1 MRPVDYKST
10 TAQKR
15 TPARQPKR
23 ASSRRERSSPQAR
36 PGLRRA
42 LLELIKSG
50 QLLSLCLF
58 LVTMWALYHLFTS
71 PQFNI
76 QAVDVHGNNALRT
89 EIIVEMSG
97 LQGVP
102 IWFVNADAVAER
114 LLQNAYVEQ
123 VSVHVTLPDHAGIG
137 IAERKPEVRWQ
148 LNGMHYLVDSSGVV
162 LDVAQAPPEPGT
174 LVIMDTTVHNLEPGN
189 WVDADAIQLAQVLA
203 LRLPS
208 ELNFMPASI
217 GWDIGLGVFV
227 TSDSGQK
234 IIFGQSD
241 NLDRKLAVLNFLL
254 NDGTA
259 FTYLDLRP
267 SNPFYQNSSA
277 DSQ

>member
-1 MRPVDYKST
+1 MT
-10 TAQKR
+10 
-15 TPARQPKR
+15 
-23 ASSRRERSSPQAR
+23 
-36 PGLRRA
+36 L
-42 LLELIKSG
+42 
-50 QLLSLCLF
+50 
-58 LVTMWALYHLFTS
+58 WALYHLFTS

-76 QAVDVHGNNALRT
+76 HMVDVHGNNALKT

-102 IWFVNADAVAER
+102 IWFINADAVAQR
-114 LLQNAYVEQ
+114 LLQNAYIEQ
-123 VSVHVTLPDHAGIG
+123 VSVNVTLPDHASIG

-148 LNGMHYLVDSSGVV
+148 LNGIHYLVDSSGMV
-162 LDVAQAPPEPGT
+162 LDVAQAPPEQGT
-174 LVIMDTTVHNLEPGN
+174 LVIMDTTMHTLEPGN

-208 ELNFMPASI
+208 ELNFIPASI
-217 GWDIGLGVFV
+217 GWDIGLGIFV

-241 NLDRKLAVLNFLL
+241 NLDRKLAVLKFLL

-267 SNPFYQNSSA
+267 SNPFYQNSIANS
-277 DSQ
+277 